1 MKILTKEEEQ
11 AHYKCASIKLTILP
25 KSLLMVVVKHS
36 KVVLLVVQLG

>member
-11 AHYKCASIKLTILP
+11 AHYKYASIKFNISP
-25 KSLLMVVVKHS
+25 RSMLMVVVKRS